1 MDDHKLL
8 LRRLAALEREVDGL
22 RHTAVKQDDRIKEL
36 VQTIAERDARIA
48 ELEEELRR
56 RDKNYRPKPNTP
68 PRQKSTDR
76 RRKGHRRHGGVF
88 RPRPKPA
95 EVTHHHDVYPESC
108 PKCCGDNLK
117 PTGEFDDHIQ
127 VDIPEPKTE
136 VHRFRR
142 HEMCCQDCHSVCQ
155 GRGDLELPGSHIG
168 PRARLLAAYA
178 RAHLG
183 ISLGKTAALFAEW
196 FGVHESRAGVLGHVK
211 WAGNLCAP
219 VVQKLLEI
227 LRQSPVVFADETG
240 WRINGKNVWAWC
252 FGNPQLA
259 VYLIDQRRNRAV
271 LTRTLGDSLPGVL
284 VSDFYAVYDGI
295 DCLKQRC
302 LPHLL
307 RELHR
312 LREALSA
319 RSVSYFIQPVITLLK
334 DAIELGKQRDRLS
347 VAAFAAARQTM
358 HDRLD
363 VLILEKNPT
372 NRDCLRIWNR
382 LFKHCGE
389 LFTFLGN
396 AAVPSDN
403 SACERDIRS
412 VAAARGDGGVN
423 RTDWGA
429 TAFGNIKSVVRTCQ
443 KQAKSFV
450 EYGIEL
456 VRSML
461 NGSALP
467 LPFPNTS

>member
-1 MDDHKLL
+1 MDDHKQLL
-8 LRRLAALEREVDGL
+8 NRLAALEREIAEL
-22 RHTAVKQDDRIKEL
+22 RCLLAERDQQV
-36 VQTIAERDARIA
+36 AERDARIA

-68 PRQKSTDR
+68 PRKKSVDR
-76 RRKGHRRHGGVF
+76 RTKGQRRHGGFF
-88 RPRPKPA
+88 RTPPQPA
-95 EVTHHHDVYPESC
+95 EVTHHHDVYPQSC
-108 PKCCGDNLK
+108 PCCQGQNLEA
-117 PTGEFDDHIQ
+117 TNRYDDHIQ
-127 VDIPEPKTE
+127 IDIPEPKVE

-142 HEMCCQDCHSVCQ
+142 HVMQCLDCGAACR

-178 RAHLG
+178 RGHLG
-183 ISLGKTAALFAEW
+183 ISLGKTAALFGEW
-196 FGVHESRAGVLGHVK
+196 FGIRESRAGVLGHVK
-211 WAGNLCAP
+211 WAGKLCAP
-219 VVQKLLEI
+219 VVRQLLEI
-227 LRQSPVVFADETG
+227 LRQSPLVFADETG

-312 LREALSA
+312 LRERLPA
-319 RSVSYFIQPVITLLK
+319 RSVSYFIQPVMDLLQ
-334 DAIELGKQRDRLS
+334 DAIALGKQRGQLEPP
-347 VAAFAAARQTM
+347 AYAAARQSLY
-358 HDRLD
+358 DRLD
-363 VLILEKNPT
+363 VLILEKHPT
-372 NRDCLRIWNR
+372 NADCLRIWKR

-389 LFTFLGN
+389 LFTFLDH
-396 AAVPSDN
+396 ADVPSDN

-429 TAFGNIKSVVRTCQ
+429 TAFANIKSVVRTCQ
-443 KQAKSFV
+443 KQGRAFV
-450 EYGIEL
+450 DYGLSL
-456 VRSML
+456 VCATL
-461 NGSALP
+461 TGNALP
-467 LPFPNTS
+467 LPLPDTS